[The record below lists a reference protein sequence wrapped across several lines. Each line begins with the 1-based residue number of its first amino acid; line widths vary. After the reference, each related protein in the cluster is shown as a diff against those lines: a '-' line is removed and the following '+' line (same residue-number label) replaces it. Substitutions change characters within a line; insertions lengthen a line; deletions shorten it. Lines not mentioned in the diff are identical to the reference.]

1 MDDHPDPL
9 LQFFSATEFQSSDI
23 LYTTLELQSTCSADE
38 IKRAYRKAAL
48 RLHPDKHATKSDTV
62 RQEMSKEFQKVGF
75 AYAVLGDEVK
85 RKRYD
90 ATGRTDDLPF
100 ADAESMGWDAY
111 FESMYQRFDRKVLD
125 EDKARYQGSQE
136 ELVDLVTAY
145 NSASGS
151 FPRIVQSIPHSQ
163 ITDESRFI
171 TSINELISDGKLS
184 STKKWTTTSTDDKA
198 RAGRVKAAERAAKEA
213 EKAAEELGIWDE
225 FYGSGHKGVRK
236 GKGTGKGKENDGDN
250 GDGLAAIILKRQ
262 REREGGLDA
271 LEEKYRRLEE
281 EERQRKR
288 TKGKRG
294 KVVAEEDGPV
304 LDISEADF
312 EALQANMF
320 PNDEAGKKPRKV
332 RKTKA

>member
-1 MDDHPDPL
+1 M
-9 LQFFSATEFQSSDI
+9 
-23 LYTTLELQSTCSADE
+23 
-38 IKRAYRKAAL
+38 
-48 RLHPDKHATKSDTV
+48 
-62 RQEMSKEFQKVGF
+62 
-75 AYAVLGDEVK
+75 
-85 RKRYD
+85 
-90 ATGRTDDLPF
+90 
-100 ADAESMGWDAY
+100 
-111 FESMYQRFDRKVLD
+111 
-125 EDKARYQGSQE
+125 
-136 ELVDLVTAY
+136 
-145 NSASGS
+145 
-151 FPRIVQSIPHSQ
+151 
-163 ITDESRFI
+163 
-171 TSINELISDGKLS
+171 ISDGKLS

-304 LDISEADF
+304 LVSDCSSYR
-312 EALQANMF
+312 N
-320 PNDEAGKKPRKV
+320 G
-332 RKTKA
+332 T